1 MQPDARFVVGDMV
14 RTPMGRVATVT
25 RIMYDGRLELEYVGN
40 KAPMH
45 PDGMMVLDPRIVERY
60 ER

>member
-1 MQPDARFVVGDMV
+1 MKPSPRFVVGDMV

-40 KAPMH
+40 KSPRH
-45 PDGMMVLDPRIVERY
+45 PDGMLLLMPDKLERY